1 MQKATGQY
9 LDGADGKVYPHPPN
23 AGVFQY
29 WKAMPLFGNVIQLKH
44 VQSGKLLDAAPGQG
58 VYLLDDNGGA
68 FQQWKVEK
76 VGKHGFVKLRQLATD
91 LVLDASNG
99 HAYILEDNGG
109 DYQLWKIV
117 N

>member
-1 MQKATGQY
+1 
-9 LDGADGKVYPHPPN
+9 
-23 AGVFQY
+23 
-29 WKAMPLFGNVIQLKH
+29 
-44 VQSGKLLDAAPGQG
+44 
-58 VYLLDDNGGA
+58 LLDDNGGA

-76 VGKHGFVKLRQLATD
+76 TGNHGFVKLRQLATD

-117 N
+117 K